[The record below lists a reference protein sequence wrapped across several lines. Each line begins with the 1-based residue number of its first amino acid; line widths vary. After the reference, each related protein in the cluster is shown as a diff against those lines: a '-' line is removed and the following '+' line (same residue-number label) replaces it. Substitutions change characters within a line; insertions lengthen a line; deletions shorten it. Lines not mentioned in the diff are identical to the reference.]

1 MSKNI
6 VLGGGCFWCLES
18 AFKHLD
24 GVEDVVSGYAGG
36 STANPSYHE
45 VCTGETGHAEVVKIS
60 YDGSVVGLEDILDVF
75 FVIHN
80 PETKNREGPD
90 IGSQYRSIILYDN
103 DRQEEIANQKIQNLE
118 DNGSYDNIV
127 TELVDLDKFYVAESK
142 HQDFYERNP
151 NSAYCRFHI
160 PEKID
165 KVEKL
170 NDEI

>member
-45 VCTGETGHAEVVKIS
+45 VCTGETGHAEVVKIR